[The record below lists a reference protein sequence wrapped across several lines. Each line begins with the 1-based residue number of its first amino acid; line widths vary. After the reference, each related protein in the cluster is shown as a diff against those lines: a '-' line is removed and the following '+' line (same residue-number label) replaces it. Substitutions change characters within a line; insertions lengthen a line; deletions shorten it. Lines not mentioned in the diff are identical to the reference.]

1 MNGLM
6 WFIYLAN
13 VIPSLASVG
22 FFSVL
27 LGITLVLLLPPKG
40 VGIFSHEHKGPL
52 MGIGRAEP
60 WVAMVVGTILMTL
73 TPSQETI
80 YLMAGAKGAE
90 IAVTSEA
97 GQEILT
103 DIQEVIEYQL
113 ESLKGE

>member
-22 FFSVL
+22 FFLILIGV
-27 LGITLVLLLPPKG
+27 ILVLLLPPKG
-40 VGIFSHEHKGPL
+40 VELFSQEHYGPL
-52 MGIGRAEP
+52 MGIGRRSP
-60 WVAMVVGTILMTL
+60 WVAMVVGTLLITL